1 MKKLIG
7 FIALI
12 ISLTVVS
19 CQKEVIIPAG
29 NQNNTPD
36 MKIKKGGS
44 ADLRNGNGV
53 VSVDGPGITDPNND
67 PDARKGKGKMQ

>member
-7 FIALI
+7 FVALI

-19 CQKEVIIPAG
+19 CQKEVIIPSTSHSNSPEA
-29 NQNNTPD
+29 
-36 MKIKKGGS
+36 KILKGGAS
-44 ADLRNGNGV
+44 DLRNGDGI
-53 VSVDGPGITDPNND
+53 VSVDGPGITDPNTD

>member
-7 FIALI
+7 FVALI

-19 CQKEVIIPAG
+19 CQKEVIIPVG
-29 NQNNTPD
+29 NQNIEPSS
-36 MKIKKGGS
+36 KILKGGS
-44 ADLRNGNGV
+44 TDLRNGDGV
-53 VSVDGPGITDPNND
+53 VSVDGAGITDPNND